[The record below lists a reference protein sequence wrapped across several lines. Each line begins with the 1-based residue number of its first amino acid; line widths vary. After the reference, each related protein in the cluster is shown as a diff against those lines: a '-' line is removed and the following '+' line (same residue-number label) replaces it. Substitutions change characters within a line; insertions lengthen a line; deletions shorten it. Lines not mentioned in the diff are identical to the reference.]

1 MNKTTQE
8 VLKVFGTIGG
18 VAALITGTWG
28 LCGHDNRKKAHNLYN
43 TINTKFN
50 LYQMVNKTPPPLII
64 RYKFDLYRTIEEET
78 GYWSDYNGLLTS
90 QIQQR
95 KLTELKKCLPEN
107 PDNWS
112 ADQKET
118 HDYAVKSATE
128 FINTKMSTYK
138 YIQTLKEDLNNFK
151 VDINQPSNTTNTSTQ
166 IPDAIKLSMRHNFA
180 VKSRG

>member
-1 MNKTTQE
+1 MNNNIKVALKALAAFSSVGFIW
-8 VLKVFGTIGG
+8 VLKGCIHQRNVQGLYESTTIKF
-18 VAALITGTWG
+18 
-28 LCGHDNRKKAHNLYN
+28 NSYQ
-43 TINTKFN
+43 TINET
-50 LYQMVNKTPPPLII
+50 LPPEII

-78 GYWSDYNGLLTS
+78 GYWSDYNGLLIS

-95 KLTELKKCLPEN
+95 KLTEFKKSLPEN

-118 HDYAVKSATE
+118 YDYAVKSMSE
-128 FINTKMSTYK
+128 FINTDMPVSK
-138 YIQTLKEDLNNFK
+138 YIQALKEDLNNFK

-166 IPDAIKLSMRHNFA
+166 IPDAVKLSMRHNFA